1 LASGLAALCGRPKL
15 AHTLDVCGPLVT
27 LCLAD
32 TVEADSLA
40 VSLAVSGDAP
50 HASAGDDVG
59 DADGRVVGDVPPD
72 LTSLD
77 VLGSVRVLHVH

>member
-1 LASGLAALCGRPKL
+1 MASGLAALCRGPKL
-15 AHTLDVCGPLVT
+15 AHPLDVCSELVT
-27 LCLAD
+27 PCLANA
-32 TVEADSLA
+32 VEADSLA

-50 HASAGDDVG
+50 DASARDDVG